1 MKKVIR
7 NVFVL
12 ALTLILAFCGLT
24 LMFTGCGEDGSASA
38 SGKVYSNGG
47 TVVRY
52 GDYVYFINGIP
63 DYTDENGNT
72 NVRGDVVK
80 GGLYR
85 AKIAENRPDPDAA
98 ENKEIAEIGEAEYNK
113 TNDGLYDVLDFDY
126 ERRDYIQLGQ
136 YTIGSETE
144 SATYVDEQGRVPMVR
159 QFRAPMQIERAIG
172 AHLSRGIARHL
183 LRGARPVVHAVRAQR
198 GHRLPAAARP
208 RPVIFEPGVRR
219 IEHEH
224 LGRERAQPPEAEERQ
239 LLRERVS
246 PVNADGR
253 EPQLPLRLLLAQRG
267 GRQRQRRP
275 ARRQN
280 QQRGQLPQAAAQ
292 RSVAQNTHAV

>member
-98 ENKEIAEIGEAEYNK
+98 ESKEIAEIG
-113 TNDGLYDVLDFDY
+113 
-126 ERRDYIQLGQ
+126 RRH
-136 YTIGSETE
+136 
-144 SATYVDEQGRVPMVR
+144 R
-159 QFRAPMQIERAIG
+159 RAPLG
-172 AHLSRGIARHL
+172 K
-183 LRGARPVVHAVRAQR
+183 
-198 GHRLPAAARP
+198 RLCGGFSLFAAY
-208 RPVIFEPGVRR
+208 FKGF
-219 IEHEH
+219 
-224 LGRERAQPPEAEERQ
+224 
-239 LLRERVS
+239 
-246 PVNADGR
+246 
-253 EPQLPLRLLLAQRG
+253 
-267 GRQRQRRP
+267 
-275 ARRQN
+275 
-280 QQRGQLPQAAAQ
+280 
-292 RSVAQNTHAV
+292 T